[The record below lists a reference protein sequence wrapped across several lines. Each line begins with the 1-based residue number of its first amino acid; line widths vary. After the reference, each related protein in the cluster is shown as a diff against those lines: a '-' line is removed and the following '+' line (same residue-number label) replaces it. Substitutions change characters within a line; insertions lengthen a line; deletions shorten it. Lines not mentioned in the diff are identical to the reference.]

1 MPLVLVLNLTEIT
14 LYATSC
20 QQVQK
25 GQANSGIVNH
35 VSMKLS
41 LSEGRPI
48 VLEQE
53 SDDSDSEIFRVKRRS
68 SAKVVH
74 RNANDATSPNFEQQV
89 CFWLP
94 SCHPFMVLT
103 VTVLTV
109 TCTCLSSMHIYVHY
123 THIIVI
129 LKASILWLRL

>member
-1 MPLVLVLNLTEIT
+1 
-14 LYATSC
+14 
-20 QQVQK
+20 
-25 GQANSGIVNH
+25 
-35 VSMKLS
+35 MKLS

-94 SCHPFMVLT
+94 SL
-103 VTVLTV
+103 
-109 TCTCLSSMHIYVHY
+109 CLSSIHGFNCYCFDSDLYLSLLNAHICTLY
-123 THIIVI
+123 TYYCYSQSKHPLATFVI
-129 LKASILWLRL
+129 HDMGEL